1 MTKTKTGSSDKN
13 IDKQMA
19 DKGKKKGSTEKQRSF
34 NKKPL
39 NVWPFI
45 CKTEEGERVIHY
57 LNHFISTQN
66 LTPNDS

>member
-19 DKGKKKGSTEKQRSF
+19 DKEKKGSTEKQRSF
-34 NKKPL
+34 KKKCW